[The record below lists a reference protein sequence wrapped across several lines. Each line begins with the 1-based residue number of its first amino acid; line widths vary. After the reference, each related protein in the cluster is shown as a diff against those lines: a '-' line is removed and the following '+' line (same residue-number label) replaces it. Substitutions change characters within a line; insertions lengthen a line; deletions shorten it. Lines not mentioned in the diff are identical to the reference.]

1 MEKENDDDDNNNN
14 GKGRVHESE
23 IRCKDIKK
31 NKKKKGMTHSIR
43 NDYSCT

>member
-1 MEKENDDDDNNNN
+1 MEKENDDDNNNN

-31 NKKKKGMTHSIR
+31 TKRKR
-43 NDYSCT
+43 E